1 VAAPPL
7 TIRRLRRLPA
17 RLLAAPRGRVSDALA
32 RRDEIGSIS
41 APIIWPL
48 AICLFVIPVLIMV
61 LSFPTWIERQNDATD
76 AARTAARAL
85 VTANSWAQGVA
96 DANAAVADIAT
107 NNGLDPNQITT
118 NYTGSLQRGG
128 VVTASV
134 TVVIPTT
141 VIPGLATVGQR
152 HWTATATA
160 RVDDYR
166 SLG

>member
-1 VAAPPL
+1 MGNVATRPL
-7 TIRRLRRLPA
+7 TAILRRPLP
-17 RLLAAPRGRVSDALA
+17 RHLNRTGGITGRC
-32 RRDEIGSIS
+32 RDEIGSIS

-76 AARTAARAL
+76 AARTAARTL
-85 VTANSWAQGVA
+85 VTANTWTQGVT
-96 DANAAVADIAT
+96 DANTAVADIAA

-118 NYTGSLQRGG
+118 NYTGTLQPGG
-128 VVTASV
+128 NVTASV

-141 VIPGLATVGQR
+141 VIPGLGTVGQR
-152 HWTATATA
+152 RWTATATA

-166 SLG
+166 RTG